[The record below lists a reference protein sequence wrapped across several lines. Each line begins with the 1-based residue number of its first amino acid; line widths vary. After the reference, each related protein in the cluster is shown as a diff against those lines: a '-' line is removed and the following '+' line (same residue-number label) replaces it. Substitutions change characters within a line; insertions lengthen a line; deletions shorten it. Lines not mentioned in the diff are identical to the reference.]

1 MEFGLQVWDEGLR
14 ETGNTPQAMTR
25 VAQAAEALGFDHL
38 WINDH
43 VITPVSQEKSYYPI
57 GGAPW
62 PLPPEAEVHDPL
74 AVLAMLGAVT
84 ERIRIG
90 TSTLVVP
97 LRAPIPTI
105 KALITIDNICS
116 GRLTLGFAPGWWQE
130 EFEALGLPWEARG
143 AVLDEYLEVFSTACG
158 GGIHDYHGTH
168 VSFDSVP
175 FFPPSVQQPRFPM
188 VACGTS
194 MPALRRG
201 SRYDGLFRILTPLAE
216 VKGIVDRMRAEAER
230 AGNDPDRVK
239 LYDFQAIVITEEA
252 TQFEGV
258 ADLPL
263 AGPADRILEVIGQ
276 YEAAGMHQL
285 VSGFTSD
292 PFGRTDEQ
300 LENIEQFAREVM
312 QPYRGTS
319 AGSA

>member
-1 MEFGLQVWDEGLR
+1 MEFGVQVWDEGLR

-43 VITPVSQEKSYYPI
+43 VITPVSQDKSYYPI

-74 AVLAMLGAVT
+74 TVLAMLGAVT
-84 ERIRIG
+84 DRIRIG

-97 LRAPIPTI
+97 LRPPLPTI
-105 KALITIDNICS
+105 KALITIDHISS
-116 GRLTLGFAPGWWQE
+116 GRLTLGFAPGWWRE

-143 AVLDEYLEVFSTACG
+143 AVLDESLDVFSLACG
-158 GGIHDYHGTH
+158 GGFHEYHGEH
-168 VSFDSVP
+168 VSFEAVP
-175 FFPPSVQQPRFPM
+175 FFPSSMQQPRFPM
-188 VACGTS
+188 VSCGTS
-194 MPALRRG
+194 MRALRRG
-201 SRYDGLFRILTPLAE
+201 SRYDGVFRILTPVTE
-216 VKGIVDRMRAEAER
+216 VKGIVDRMRIEAER
-230 AGNDPDRVK
+230 AGRDPEGVK
-239 LYDFQAIVITEEA
+239 LYDFQAIVITEAA

-263 AGPADRILEVIGQ
+263 AGSADQLLGVIAD

-292 PFGRTDEQ
+292 PFGSTTEQ
-300 LENIEQFAREVM
+300 LENMEQFAREVM
-312 QPYRGTS
+312 HPYRGR
-319 AGSA
+319 GV

>member
-25 VAQAAEALGFDHL
+25 YPGGRSAGVRSPLDQRPRDHAREPREVVL
-38 WINDH
+38 PDRRG
-43 VITPVSQEKSYYPI
+43 TL
-57 GGAPW
+57 A
-62 PLPPEAEVHDPL
+62 LPPEAEVHDPL

-143 AVLDEYLEVFSTACG
+143 AVLDEYLEVFSAACG
-158 GGIHDYHGTH
+158 GGIHDYHGKH

-263 AGPADRILEVIGQ
+263 AGPADR
-276 YEAAGMHQL
+276 
-285 VSGFTSD
+285 SS
-292 PFGRTDEQ
+292 R
-300 LENIEQFAREVM
+300 
-312 QPYRGTS
+312 
-319 AGSA
+319 